1 MPLDYHVRTEKGFG
15 VVWVWAWA
23 YNLNACRS
31 LVVTMKKEKNTLR
44 TNEDRLVKVSV
55 VGEVAS
61 PIFGKSPSPYRI
73 SADGHPVVLPSVG
86 GITYN
91 IRVGDLACGWEADHV
106 EPGVSIRNK
115 EKDERFPEAAN
126 RALNVLACVGNEAVV
141 TAENAK
147 GEKGVVTGKHGGIEH
162 ILVDFQPE
170 VMEKLMI
177 GDKILIKAFGV
188 GLKLLDYHDIITMN
202 MDPRFLYALSI
213 AQIDD
218 KLEIPVTHKIPATI
232 MGSGLG
238 ANQTYSGDYDIQLFD
253 ESMRKKYGL
262 EDLRLGDLVAVIDAD
277 HSYGRVYRE
286 GAVSVGIVVHS
297 NCVTSGHGPGVTT
310 LFTSRNGKIVPRIDM
325 KANIARIL
333 KLRKDM

>member
-1 MPLDYHVRTEKGFG
+1 M
-15 VVWVWAWA
+15 
-23 YNLNACRS
+23 
-31 LVVTMKKEKNTLR
+31 LR
-44 TNEDRLVKVSV
+44 TNEDKLVKISV

-61 PIFGKSPSPYRI
+61 PVFGKSPYRI
-73 SADGHPVVLPSVG
+73 TADGHPVVLPSVG

-106 EPGVSIRNK
+106 EPGVSIENK

-141 TAENAK
+141 TSETAK

-162 ILVDFQPE
+162 VLVDFQPE
-170 VMEKLMI
+170 IMEKLMI

-188 GLKLLDYHDIITMN
+188 GLRLLDYPGIKMMN
-202 MDPRFLYALSI
+202 MDPRFLHALSI

-218 KLEIPVTHKIPATI
+218 KLEIPVTHKIPAAI

-253 ESMRKKYGL
+253 ENARKKHGL
-262 EDLRLGDLVAVIDAD
+262 DNLRLGDLVAIMDAD
-277 HSYGRVYRE
+277 HSYGRIYRE
-286 GAVSVGIVVHS
+286 GAVSIGIVVHS

-310 LFTSRNGKIVPRIDM
+310 LFTSRNGKIVPRIHR
-325 KANIARIL
+325 KANIAKIL
-333 KLRKDM
+333 KLRKDV